1 MKVLAVTGTRADWG
15 LLVPVLTLLR
25 EDPRF
30 SLEICVTGQH
40 LMPGNPSLDAIRQDG
55 FSIDHRVPMGLS
67 QDDSKAVLTT
77 AMGACL
83 SGIGAVFEAAQPDLC
98 LVLGDRYEMLCVVSA
113 ALVSAVPVAHLC
125 GGDLT
130 HGAFDD
136 SIRHAITKMSALH
149 FVTNEDAAR
158 RVRQLGEDPARVL
171 VSGSPGIDRILA
183 QPVVAR
189 DAFLAEV
196 GLPAD
201 QDYMLVS
208 FHPETLCDDQAGQ
221 LSALM
226 EALESVPEIG
236 LLLSGSNADPGG
248 HAIDRAFAALAKA
261 RNNAV
266 FHVSLGSR
274 LYFSAMA
281 HACLL
286 VGNSSSGVYE
296 APSFGIPTVNIGDR
310 QAGRPRA
317 RSVIDCAATA
327 DAIRQAIERARSLDC
342 RDVKNPFGDGRAAER
357 IVEALA
363 GIRNPESLMK
373 KTFRD
378 VMP

>member
-1 MKVLAVTGTRADWG
+1 MKILAVTGTRADWG

-25 EDPRF
+25 NDPRF

-40 LMPGNPSLDAIRQDG
+40 LMSGNPSFDAIMQDG
-55 FSIDHRVPMGLS
+55 FSIDHRVPMEIS
-67 QDDSKAVLTT
+67 EDESKAALTA

-83 SGIGAVFEAAQPDLC
+83 SGIGAVFEETTPDLC
-98 LVLGDRYEMLCVVSA
+98 LVLGDRYEMLCVASA

-136 SIRHAITKMSALH
+136 SIRHAITKMSGLH
-149 FVTNEDAAR
+149 FVTNKDAAR
-158 RVRQLGEDPARVL
+158 RVRQLGEDPAHVF

-183 QPVVAR
+183 QPAVAR

-196 GLPAD
+196 GLPAG

-221 LSALM
+221 LSALT
-226 EALESVPEIG
+226 EALAGLPEIG

-248 HAIDRAFAALAKA
+248 QAIDRAFVALAKA
-261 RNNAV
+261 RENAV

-281 HACLL
+281 HARLL
-286 VGNSSSGVYE
+286 IGNSSSGVYE

-317 RSVIDCAATA
+317 RSVIDCAATTG
-327 DAIRQAIERARSLDC
+327 AIRQAIERAHGLDC
-342 RDVKNPFGDGRAAER
+342 RGVQNPFGDGHAAER

-363 GIRNPESLMK
+363 GIKTPAGLVK

-378 VMP
+378 VIT

>member
-1 MKVLAVTGTRADWG
+1 MKILAVTGTRADWG

-25 EDPRF
+25 DDPRF
-30 SLEICVTGQH
+30 SLKLCVTGQH
-40 LMPGNPSLDAIRQDG
+40 LMPENPSVEAIKQDG
-55 FSIDHRVPMGLS
+55 FEIDHYIPMDLS
-67 QDDSKAVLTT
+67 EDDSRALTQ
-77 AMGACL
+77 AMSACL
-83 SGIGAVFEAAQPDLC
+83 SGCGDVIEAAQPDLC

-113 ALVSAVPVAHLC
+113 ALVCAVPVVHLC

-149 FVTNEDAAR
+149 FVTSEDAAR
-158 RVRQLGEDPARVL
+158 RVRQLGEDPSRVI
-171 VSGSPGIDRILA
+171 VSGSPGIDRIFA

-196 GLPAD
+196 GLRTD
-201 QDYMLVS
+201 QDYVLVS
-208 FHPETLCDDQAGQ
+208 FHPETLAADRGAQ

-226 EALESVPEIG
+226 QALAAFPEAG

-248 HAIDRAFAALAKA
+248 QAIDRAFTALA
-261 RNNAV
+261 RERENAV

-281 HACLL
+281 HASLL
-286 VGNSSSGVYE
+286 LGNSSSGIYE
-296 APSFGIPTVNIGDR
+296 APSFGIPTVNIGER
-310 QAGRPRA
+310 QAGRLRA

-327 DAIRQAIERARSLDC
+327 GAIRQAIERARSLDC
-342 RDVKNPFGDGRAAER
+342 RGVENLFGNGHAAKI
-357 IVEALA
+357 IVETLA
-363 GIRNPESLMK
+363 GIKSPANLLK
-373 KTFRD
+373 KIFKD
-378 VMP
+378 I